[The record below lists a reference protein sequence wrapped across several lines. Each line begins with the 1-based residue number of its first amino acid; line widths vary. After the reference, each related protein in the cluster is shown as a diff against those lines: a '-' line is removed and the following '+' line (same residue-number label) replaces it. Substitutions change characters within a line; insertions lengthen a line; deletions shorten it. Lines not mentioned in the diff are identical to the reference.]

1 MRYLTLILLFCLP
14 FTSMAATV
22 AVPTLQQRVTDNAGV
37 LSPREVEQIN
47 RQIVTLEKK
56 NWPSAGST
64 GGGYHRG

>member
-22 AVPTLQQRVTDNAGV
+22 AVPTLQQRVTDDARV

-47 RQIVTLEKK
+47 RQIVTLEK
-56 NWPSAGST
+56 NRPSAGGT